1 MRVFARSLLLVASAE
16 FLLSSAAIAQQGI
29 YLPSAPQGPGGEDT
43 IESASG
49 TRCRQ
54 SINSNNGYV
63 DVGVAGSVRSE
74 VPTGS
79 RDPSS
84 VFPSGVFVTINDRD
98 REALAYARVTIPL
111 GKQPQRIDC
120 SRIYELELER
130 LRQEIALLKMN
141 AE

>member
-1 MRVFARSLLLVASAE
+1 MRVFVRSLLLVASLE
-16 FLLSSAAIAQQGI
+16 LVLSSAAMAQQGI

-43 IESASG
+43 IESSSG

-54 SINSNNGYV
+54 SINSNKGYL

-74 VPTGS
+74 VPTGA
-79 RDPSS
+79 REPGT
-84 VFPSGVFVTINDRD
+84 VFPNGVIVTINDRD
-98 REALAYARVTIPL
+98 REALAYARVTVPL
-111 GKQPQRIDC
+111 GKQPKRIDC
-120 SRIYELELER
+120 SRIYELEIDR